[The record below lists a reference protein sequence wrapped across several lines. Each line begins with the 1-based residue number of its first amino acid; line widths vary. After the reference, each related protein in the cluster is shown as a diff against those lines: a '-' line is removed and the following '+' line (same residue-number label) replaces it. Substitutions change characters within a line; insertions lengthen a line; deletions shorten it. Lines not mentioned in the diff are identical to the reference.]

1 MLKFVST
8 DMIYNLLINNVFLK
22 HLYDKKMQKSLVRE
36 FPIFRIALLK
46 ADCKVL
52 LQNIFNFGSGKF

>member
-1 MLKFVST
+1 
-8 DMIYNLLINNVFLK
+8 MIYNLLINNVFLK